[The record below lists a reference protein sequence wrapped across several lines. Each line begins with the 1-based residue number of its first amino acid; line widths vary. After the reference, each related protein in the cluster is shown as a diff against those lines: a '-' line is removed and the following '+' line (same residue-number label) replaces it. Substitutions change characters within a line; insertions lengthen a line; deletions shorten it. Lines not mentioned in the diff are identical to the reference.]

1 MESLLGI
8 YSAQRFYLGPAHLP
22 RQLQDSKQA
31 TKIWL
36 KKKVTRRCCLM
47 ADRQLGGNLLG
58 NKRRAFKKDVA
69 KWRHLEER
77 ENNDRKCTLDMA
89 YYYYIYLSLSPSLG
103 CREETVPVVI
113 DEPTRHPVTSWPL
126 QTSSFVCLNRLP
138 RFVVGKCF

>member
-47 ADRQLGGNLLG
+47 ADRQLGEIYWEIKGEHLKRMSPSGDIWKREKTTTGN
-58 NKRRAFKKDVA
+58 A
-69 KWRHLEER
+69 HL
-77 ENNDRKCTLDMA
+77 TWPTIII
-89 YYYYIYLSLSPSLG
+89 YISLSLRRWG
-103 CREETVPVVI
+103 VVKK
-113 DEPTRHPVTSWPL
+113 L
-126 QTSSFVCLNRLP
+126 FQ
-138 RFVVGKCF
+138 

>member
-47 ADRQLGGNLLG
+47 ADRQLGEIYWEIKGEHLKRMSPSGDIWKREKTTTGN
-58 NKRRAFKKDVA
+58 A
-69 KWRHLEER
+69 HL
-77 ENNDRKCTLDMA
+77 TWPTIII
-89 YYYYIYLSLSPSLG
+89 YISLSPSLG
-103 CREETVPVVI
+103 CREETVPVI